1 VKKHLVV
8 VDPDAERDLEEIADY
23 IAEHD
28 SLDKAVFVATRIEQ
42 SFMTLETLPNR
53 GAHPKE
59 LLDYG
64 IRDFRE
70 IYFKP
75 YRILYRV
82 LDGESKVVVVLIADG
97 RRDMNVLL
105 ARRLLGGA
113 E

>member
-1 VKKHLVV
+1 VRKYTVV
-8 VDPDAERDLEEIADY
+8 VDSEAERDLDDIAAY

-28 SLDKAVFVATRIEQ
+28 SIDRAIDVATRIELTF
-42 SFMTLETLPNR
+42 SELSEFPNR

-64 IRDFRE
+64 NRDFRE

-82 LDGESKVVVVLIADG
+82 LADKVVVVLIADG
-97 RRDMNVLL
+97 RRDMRTLL
-105 ARRLLGGA
+105 ARRLLSA
-113 E
+113 